1 MQMIRKRRTQPNAAA
16 AYRYNPS
23 HRPGVL
29 SRGVQPSVVIIMDT
43 VVISALD
50 QEGRGVARVEG
61 KAVFV
66 EGALIGERVAI
77 EITRSKPSYALA
89 RMTELVAASHERV

>member
-1 MQMIRKRRTQPNAAA
+1 MIRSKPAPTQ
-16 AYRYNPS
+16 RLHS
-23 HRPGVL
+23 
-29 SRGVQPSVVIIMDT
+29 VQSSASPSVFLARRSISVVLMDT

-50 QEGRGVARVEG
+50 QEGRGVARVDG

-77 EITRSKPSYALA
+77 EIIRSKPSYALA
-89 RMTELVAASHERV
+89 RMTQMLAASHERVTPD